1 MNQILRRYLPPIFF
15 EKKGIRS
22 SLTIL
27 LIAAIMLIIEY
38 YGWQGPFFRYAK
50 SSSLFRFEEKNTVVL
65 MAQIY
70 TSTSFA
76 LFFFLIPL
84 LFNYF
89 LPISKKENS
98 VGLGLP
104 SKENLL
110 KDYLPLILIML
121 PVLWIAC
128 SRPSFYQ
135 FYPLYKPETL
145 KMLLL
150 YELIYLTQFV
160 SVEFFFR
167 GFGVFRL
174 EKLCP
179 GYGVLLMVIPYS
191 FVHIHKP
198 FGEAMGSIVA
208 GIILGR
214 LALKSNS
221 IWPGVVVHA
230 CIALSA
236 DLFSLFHS
244 GRLAQIF

>member
-15 EKKGIRS
+15 SEKGIRS
-22 SLTIL
+22 SLTII

-38 YGWQGPFFRYAK
+38 FGWQGPFFRFAK
-50 SSSLFRFEEKNTVVL
+50 EASFFRFEEKNTVIL
-65 MAQIY
+65 MAQLY

-76 LFFFLIPL
+76 IFFFLIPL

-89 LPISKKENS
+89 LPIDKANNS
-98 VGLGLP
+98 VGLGFP
-104 SKENLL
+104 KRDNLV

-121 PVLWIAC
+121 PILWIAC
-128 SRPSFYQ
+128 SRPAFYQ
-135 FYPLYKPETL
+135 FYPLYKPTSL

-174 EKLCP
+174 EKLAP

-198 FGEAMGSIVA
+198 FGEALGSIVA

-236 DLFSLFHS
+236 DLFSLYHS
-244 GRLAQIF
+244 GRLGQIL

>member
-1 MNQILRRYLPPIFF
+1 
-15 EKKGIRS
+15 
-22 SLTIL
+22 
-27 LIAAIMLIIEY
+27 MLIIEY
-38 YGWQGPFFRYAK
+38 YGWQGPFFRFAK
-50 SSSLFRFEEKNTVVL
+50 GSSFFRFEEKNTVIL
-65 MAQIY
+65 MAQLY

-76 LFFFLIPL
+76 IFFFLIPL

-89 LPISKKENS
+89 LPIDKEDNS

-104 SKENLL
+104 PKGGLL
-110 KDYLPLILIML
+110 KDYLPLVLIML

-135 FYPLYKPETL
+135 FYPLYKPESL
-145 KMLLL
+145 KMLLV

-198 FGEAMGSIVA
+198 FGEAVGSIFA

-221 IWPGVVVHA
+221 IWPGVLVHA

-244 GRLAQIF
+244 GRLAQIL

>member
-1 MNQILRRYLPPIFF
+1 MNHLLKRYLPPVFF
-15 EKKGIRS
+15 EEKGIRS
-22 SLTIL
+22 ALTIV
-27 LIAAIMLIIEY
+27 LIAAIMLIVEY
-38 YGWQGPFFRYAK
+38 YGWQGPFFRFAK
-50 SSSLFRFEEKNTVVL
+50 GSTLFRFEDKNTVIL
-65 MAQIY
+65 MAQVF

-76 LFFFLIPL
+76 LLFFLIPL
-84 LFNYF
+84 LFNF
-89 LPISKKENS
+89 FCPINSEDNS

-104 SKENLL
+104 KGEGVL
-110 KDYLPLILIML
+110 KDYLPLVLIML
-121 PVLWIAC
+121 PILWFAC
-128 SRPSFYQ
+128 GRPSFYQ
-135 FYPLYKPETL
+135 FYPLYKPESL
-145 KMLLL
+145 KMLLV

-174 EKLCP
+174 ERLAP

-198 FGEAMGSIVA
+198 FGEAVGSIIA

-221 IWPGVVVHA
+221 IWPGVLVHA

-236 DLFSLFHS
+236 DLFSLYHS
-244 GRLAQIF
+244 GRLGQII